1 MTRFQTSGMHYPMP
15 KEERYMANLLAVTD
29 SNYTQDVIDSNT
41 PVLVKFWAPWCGPC
55 KMLDPVVESIAE
67 ERGDALKV
75 VTINVDDAPDLA
87 AKNGVRGLP
96 TIALFKDGGKVEALT
111 GVQPKESFDEMI
123 TRHA

>member
-1 MTRFQTSGMHYPMP
+1 
-15 KEERYMANLLAVTD
+15 MANLAAVTD
-29 SNYTQDVIDSNT
+29 SNYTQDVIESNT

-123 TRHA
+123 ARHA